1 MYIAIYLCAL
11 LCIVAIVICAYHA
24 TNARRNAHPRRLL
37 KATRRFDALLQERV
51 ASGDYHLPGRVVR
64 CLRRTI
70 NLEAFS
76 QSCKKLGPNERR
88 RVLLENQQAIVS
100 LQLCERSTTVH
111 AYFAY
116 LLRDLAPFNGD
127 EGAYGDLMLRFLDD
141 DSVYARENAL
151 RAIYSFGDARLVES
165 ALTSLS
171 SRGVSHNQKLVS
183 DGLLTFGGDEAELAE
198 LLMSHYDELLECY
211 RNSLV
216 DYLNHKGIDAY
227 DERLIKDAKSGEAS
241 LDTECAIIRKINK
254 VPSERNLAFV
264 EDVVKRY
271 QDGDDWEPVAVAVAG
286 LRHYEGNTK
295 VKELLKDKVTSRNWY
310 IRKNAAA
317 ALASIGL
324 TKKDID
330 EIDAKNDRFAM
341 DAIRYERR
349 RVSYA

>member
-11 LCIVAIVICAYHA
+11 LCIVVIVICAYHV
-24 TNARRNAHPRRLL
+24 TNVRRNAHPYRLL
-37 KATRRFDALLQERV
+37 KATKQFDALFEKCV
-51 ASGDYHLPGRVVR
+51 ASDDYVLPSRIVR
-64 CLRRTI
+64 SLRRTI

-76 QSCKKLGPNERR
+76 QACKELSPDECRR
-88 RVLLENQQAIVS
+88 ILLDNQQSIVD
-100 LQLCERSTTVH
+100 LQLREKSTIVH

-127 EGAYGDLMLRFLDD
+127 EGAYGSLMLRFLDD

-151 RAIYSFGDARLVES
+151 RAIYSFGNARLVES

-171 SRGVSHNQKLVS
+171 NRGVSHNQKLVS
-183 DGLLTFGGDEAELAE
+183 DGLLTFRGDEALLTE

-211 RNSLV
+211 KNSLI
-216 DYLNHKGIDAY
+216 DYLNHKEIDAY

-264 EDVVKRY
+264 EDVVERY

-286 LRHYEGNTK
+286 LRHYGGNAE

-324 TKKDID
+324 TKDDID
-330 EIDAKNDRFAM
+330 EIDAKDDRFAM
-341 DAIRYERR
+341 DAIRYEQR